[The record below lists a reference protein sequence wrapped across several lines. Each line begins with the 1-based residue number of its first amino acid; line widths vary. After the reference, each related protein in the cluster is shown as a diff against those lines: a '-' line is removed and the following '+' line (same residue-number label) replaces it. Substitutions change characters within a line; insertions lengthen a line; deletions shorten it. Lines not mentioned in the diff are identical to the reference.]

1 MTPTF
6 VEPAVEWFYLVPLIV
21 VLGVGVLGVLVEAF
35 VPDRVRRDVQLW
47 LSLAALAGGLVAV
60 VLQWDDINDTIA
72 NQSVVQVLG
81 SALVLTP
88 TTLLIQGA
96 ILVIAALALVVVAD
110 RSSGNDAFAPTA
122 AAIPGSDYEEI
133 ARRRGLVQTEVFPL
147 FLFSVGGMLL
157 FPAAGNLLTM
167 FIALEVLS
175 FPLYVMSGMAR
186 HRRLLSQEAS
196 LKYFLLGA
204 FSSAIF
210 LFGMALVY
218 GYAGTLELRFIANA
232 IINDTG
238 MEGMA
243 AVLITGVVL
252 MLVGLL
258 FKVGAVPF
266 HQWTPDVYAGAPTP
280 ITGFMAA
287 CTKIAAFG
295 AVLRVV
301 FWIVAFFN
309 IRRPDIF
316 EAFSVGMWTIAI
328 ATMVL
333 GSVVAVVQHDV
344 KRVLAYSSIAHAG
357 FILVGITAMSTQAIP
372 ATIFYLGAYGLATVG
387 AFAIVHLVRETSTAH
402 GDSPVILGEATHL
415 SQWAGL
421 GRRSPWLA
429 GAFTLFLLSF
439 AGIPLTAGFI
449 GKFTVFSTSVAAGDW
464 PLALIGVLASAVAV
478 FFYVRIVVL
487 MYFVAPTG
495 DEPETAATASAP
507 DETDGV
513 TSDVAPA
520 GEPDR
525 WDTPEAGVGLRIAS
539 APVRAAAGV
548 QVLRGGAGIRIVV
561 ALCALGTLALG
572 VFPGPVLDLVAEATK
587 FIP

>member
-1 MTPTF
+1 MTPAF
-6 VEPAVEWFYLVPLIV
+6 IEPVVDWFYLVPLLV
-21 VLGVGVLGVLVEAF
+21 VLGAGVVGVLIEAF

-47 LSLAALAGGLVAV
+47 LALAALAGGLVAV
-60 VLQWDDINDTIA
+60 VLQWDDINGAIA
-72 NQSVVQVLG
+72 DQSVVQVLG
-81 SALVLTP
+81 GSLVLTP
-88 TTLLIQGA
+88 ATLLIQGA
-96 ILVIAALALVVVAD
+96 LLVIAALALIVIAD

-157 FPAAGNLLTM
+157 FPAAGDLLTM

-175 FPLYVMSGMAR
+175 FPLYVLSGMAR

-204 FSSAIF
+204 FSSALF

-218 GYAGTLELRFIANA
+218 GFAGTLELRFIANA
-232 IINDTG
+232 IITG
-238 MEGMA
+238 TGLEGMDM
-243 AVLITGVVL
+243 VLVTGLVL
-252 MLVGLL
+252 MIAGLL

-287 CTKIAAFG
+287 CTKMAAFG

-301 FWIVAFFN
+301 YWTVPFTGKEIFDAFT
-309 IRRPDIF
+309 
-316 EAFSVGMWTIAI
+316 AGMWTIAI

-333 GSVVAVVQHDV
+333 GSVVAVVQHDI

-357 FILVGITAMSTQAIP
+357 FILVGVTALSYEAIP

-387 AFAIVHLVRETSTAH
+387 AFAIVHLVRETSTVH
-402 GDSPVILGEATHL
+402 GDDALILGEATHL

-421 GRRSPWLA
+421 ARRSPWLA

-449 GKFTVFSTSVAAGDW
+449 GKFTVFSAAVAAGDW
-464 PLALIGVLASAVAV
+464 PLALVGVLASAVAV

-487 MYFVAPTG
+487 MYFVAPA
-495 DEPETAATASAP
+495 DEAAARTTTDTPAVDATDGSAP
-507 DETDGV
+507 EH
-513 TSDVAPA
+513 
-520 GEPDR
+520 
-525 WDTPEAGVGLRIAS
+525 WDTPEAGVGLRLAT
-539 APVRAAAGV
+539 APARAAAGV
-548 QVLRGGAGIRIVV
+548 QVLRGGAGIRVVV
-561 ALCALGTLALG
+561 ALCALGTIALG

>member
-1 MTPTF
+1 MTPAF
-6 VEPAVEWFYLVPLIV
+6 IEPVVDWFYLVPLLV
-21 VLGVGVLGVLVEAF
+21 VLGAGVLGVLVEAF

-47 LSLAALAGGLVAV
+47 LALAALVGGLVAV
-60 VLQWDDINDTIA
+60 VLQWDDVNDAIA
-72 NQSVVQVLG
+72 DQSVVQVLG
-81 SALVLTP
+81 GSLVLTP
-88 TTLLIQGA
+88 ATLLIQGA
-96 ILVIAALALVVVAD
+96 LLVIAALALVVIAD

-157 FPAAGNLLTM
+157 FPAAGDLLTM

-175 FPLYVMSGMAR
+175 FPLYVLSGMAR

-204 FSSAIF
+204 FSSALF

-218 GYAGTLELRFIANA
+218 GFAGTLELRFIANA
-232 IINDTG
+232 IITG
-238 MEGMA
+238 TGLEGMGM
-243 AVLITGVVL
+243 VFVTGLVL
-252 MLVGLL
+252 MLAGLL

-266 HQWTPDVYAGAPTP
+266 HQWTPDVYSGAPTP

-287 CTKIAAFG
+287 CTKMAAFG

-301 FWIVAFFN
+301 YWTVPFFGSAGHA
-309 IRRPDIF
+309 DIT
-316 EAFSVGMWTIAI
+316 EAFGVGMWTIAI

-333 GSVVAVVQHDV
+333 GSVVAVVQHDI

-357 FILVGITAMSTQAIP
+357 FILVGVTALSYEAIP

-402 GDSPVILGEATHL
+402 GDDAVILGEATHL

-421 GRRSPWLA
+421 ARRSPWLA

-449 GKFTVFSTSVAAGDW
+449 GKFTVFSAAVAAGDW
-464 PLALIGVLASAVAV
+464 PLALVGVLASAVAV

-487 MYFVAPTG
+487 MYFVAPA
-495 DEPETAATASAP
+495 DEATAATAAA
-507 DETDGV
+507 DEATASTAAGDE
-513 TSDVAPA
+513 VAP
-520 GEPDR
+520 EH
-525 WDTPEAGVGLRIAS
+525 WDSPEAGVGLRLAT
-539 APVRAAAGV
+539 APARAAAGV
-548 QVLRGGAGIRIVV
+548 QVLRGGAGIRVVV
-561 ALCALGTLALG
+561 ALCALGTVALG